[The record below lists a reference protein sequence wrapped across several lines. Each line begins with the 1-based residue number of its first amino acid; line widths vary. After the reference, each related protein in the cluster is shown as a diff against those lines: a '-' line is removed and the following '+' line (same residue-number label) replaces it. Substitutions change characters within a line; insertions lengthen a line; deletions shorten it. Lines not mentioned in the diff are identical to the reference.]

1 MVIVILGGV
10 KVNYKIV
17 GVMDVVLGE
26 GCDILLEFGEV
37 GKVVFV
43 FRKVFS
49 EGELIYFF
57 DDI

>member
-26 GCDILLEFGEV
+26 GCDKLLEFGEV

-49 EGELIYFF
+49 EG
-57 DDI
+57 